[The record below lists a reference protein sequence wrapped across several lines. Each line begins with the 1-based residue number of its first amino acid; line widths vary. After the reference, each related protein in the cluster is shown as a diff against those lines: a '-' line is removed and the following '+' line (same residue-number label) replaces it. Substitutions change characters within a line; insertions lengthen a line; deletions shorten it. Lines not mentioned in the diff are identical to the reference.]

1 MTLGKVLNLSEHQ
14 LSHLQK
20 GTIISMHRVIVSTKW
35 KSNIKKLVKCHM
47 YKRQL
52 KNPSDLDTHRLG
64 SEGHGAHSPPL
75 PEEQG
80 THHVTVARTI
90 ALGRFLLSQWSLQ
103 EPIQIN

>member
-1 MTLGKVLNLSEHQ
+1 MTLGKVLSLSEHQ

-20 GTIISMHRVIVSTKW
+20 GTIISMHRVIVSTNW
-35 KSNIKKLVKCHM
+35 KSNMKKRIKCHM

-75 PEEQG
+75 PEEEG
-80 THHVTVARTI
+80 IYHVTVARTI
-90 ALGRFLLSQWSLQ
+90 AS
-103 EPIQIN
+103 

>member
-20 GTIISMHRVIVSTKW
+20 GTIISMLRVIVSIKW
-35 KSNIKKLVKCHM
+35 KPNIKKLIKCHT
-47 YKRQL
+47 YTRQL
-52 KNPSDLDTHRLG
+52 KNPSDLDTYRLG
-64 SEGHGAHSPPL
+64 SEGHSAHPPPL

-90 ALGRFLLSQWSLQ
+90 AS
-103 EPIQIN
+103 

>member
-1 MTLGKVLNLSEHQ
+1 MGKVLNLSEHQ

-35 KSNIKKLVKCHM
+35 KLNIKKLEKCHM